1 MKKQF
6 LVSILAA
13 GAMTLTLATAAQ
25 AADAAKGQAAAKS
38 LGCLKCHAPDK
49 EVVGPSYKAVS
60 AKFNKDSAKLIAAF
74 EKVEDHG
81 KVKKKSSKEDLENIA
96 AWIFTL

>member
-1 MKKQF
+1 MKKPF
-6 LVSILAA
+6 LVSILVA
-13 GAMTLTLATAAQ
+13 GAMSLTLATAAH

-38 LGCLKCHAPDK
+38 IGCLKCHAPDK
-49 EVVGPSYKAVS
+49 DVVGPSYKSVG

-81 KVKKKSSKEDLENIA
+81 KVKKKAGKEDLENIA
-96 AWIFTL
+96 AWIFSL